1 MIVCL
6 SDVGTATRAVQTE
19 ALLGARRPRR
29 RHLNREALL
38 GYGLVTPVVVYLLVL
53 IAYPFFLSIYFSL
66 SNVTVAGGD
75 SGFAGFRHY
84 QDLLGDEVFQKAVF
98 NSLSFTFL
106 AELGKA
112 VLGIGL
118 AFLLLR
124 NMRGKKIL
132 RGFLMLP
139 WTLPISLSLL
149 SWRWMFD
156 PQFSTINWAIGQ
168 LHLMAPPYPDWRGD
182 AVWGYVGI
190 LIVNIWRGFPFSAV
204 IVLAGLTSIPSDI
217 YDAAKVDGAGFFRTW
232 HYVITPMIAPII
244 FIGLIFDVTF
254 TLGDLTIVYIL
265 TNGGPGYQ
273 TQIVPLLAW
282 ETGIQGGNLS
292 SGAAMAL
299 IFFPFLFVAV
309 VLALRLLYRR
319 QAVT

>member
-1 MIVCL
+1 
-6 SDVGTATRAVQTE
+6 VGTATRAVSSE
-19 ALLGARRPRR
+19 AIGARRLLRFPS
-29 RHLNREALL
+29 REALI
-38 GYGLVTPVVVYLLVL
+38 GYGLITPVVLYLLVL
-53 IAYPFFLSIYFSL
+53 IAYPFLLSIYFSL

-75 SGFAGFRHY
+75 SGFAGLRHY
-84 QDLLGDEVFQKAVF
+84 QDLLTDEVFQKAIF
-98 NSLSFTFL
+98 NSLSFVVL

-124 NMRGKKIL
+124 NMRGKKVV
-132 RGFLMLP
+132 RGLLMLP

-156 PQFSTINWAIGQ
+156 PQFSTINWAIAQ
-168 LHLMAPPYPDWRGD
+168 LHLMNPPYPDWRGD
-182 AVWGYVGI
+182 ALWGYLGI
-190 LIVNIWRGFPFSAV
+190 LIVNIWRGFPFSAI

-265 TNGGPGYQ
+265 TNGGPGYA

-309 VLALRLLYRR
+309 ALALRLLYRR
-319 QAVT
+319 QAAA

>member
-1 MIVCL
+1 M
-6 SDVGTATRAVQTE
+6 GTATRAVSSE
-19 ALLGARRPRR
+19 AIGARRLLRFPS
-29 RHLNREALL
+29 REALI
-38 GYGLVTPVVVYLLVL
+38 GYGLITPVVLYLLVL
-53 IAYPFFLSIYFSL
+53 IAYPFLLSIYFSL

-75 SGFAGFRHY
+75 SGFAGLRHY
-84 QDLLGDEVFQKAVF
+84 QDLLTDEVFQKAIF
-98 NSLSFTFL
+98 NSLSFVVL

-124 NMRGKKIL
+124 NMRGKKVV
-132 RGFLMLP
+132 RGLLMLP

-156 PQFSTINWAIGQ
+156 PQFSTINWAIAQ
-168 LHLMAPPYPDWRGD
+168 LHLMNPPYPDWRGD
-182 AVWGYVGI
+182 ALWGYLGI
-190 LIVNIWRGFPFSAV
+190 LIVNIWRGFPFSAI

-265 TNGGPGYQ
+265 TNGGPGYA

-309 VLALRLLYRR
+309 ALALRLLYRR
-319 QAVT
+319 QAAA

>member
-1 MIVCL
+1 MGWLLSTPMIL
-6 SDVGTATRAVQTE
+6 YI
-19 ALLGARRPRR
+19 LLM
-29 RHLNREALL
+29 
-38 GYGLVTPVVVYLLVL
+38 V
-53 IAYPFFLSIYFSL
+53 AYPFFLSLYFSVT
-66 SNVTVAGGD
+66 NVTVAGGD
-75 SGFAGFRHY
+75 YGFVGMQHY
-84 QDLLGDEVFQKAVF
+84 QALLGDEVFRKALW
-98 NSLSFTFL
+98 NSVSFTFL

-124 NMRGKKIL
+124 HMPGKRIL

-149 SWRWMFD
+149 SWRWMYD
-156 PQFSTINWAIGQ
+156 PQFSILNWTISHLQ
-168 LHLMAPPYPDWRGD
+168 LMPPPYPDWRGD
-182 AVWGYVGI
+182 ALWGYIGI
-190 LIVNIWRGFPFSAV
+190 LVVNIWRGFPFSAV

-254 TLGDLTIVYIL
+254 TLGDLTIVYLL
-265 TNGGPGYQ
+265 TNGGPGFA

-282 ETGIQGGNLS
+282 QTGIQGGNLS
-292 SGAAMAL
+292 AGAAMAL
-299 IFFPFLFVAV
+299 IFFPILLVALV
-309 VLALRLLYRR
+309 VFLRLLYRR
-319 QAVT
+319 QAV

>member
-1 MIVCL
+1 
-6 SDVGTATRAVQTE
+6 VGTATRAVQ
-19 ALLGARRPRR
+19 AQDAVGARRPGRR
-29 RHLNREALL
+29 RLNREALV
-38 GYGLVTPVVVYLLVL
+38 GYGLVTPVVLYLLVL
-53 IAYPFFLSIYFSL
+53 IAYPFVLSIYFSV

-75 SGFAGFRHY
+75 SGFAGLQHY
-84 QDLLGDEVFQKAVF
+84 QDLLYDEVFQKAVF

-106 AELGKA
+106 AEIGKA

-168 LHLMAPPYPDWRGD
+168 LHLMNPPFPDWRGD

-190 LIVNIWRGFPFSAV
+190 LVVNIWRGFPFSAV

-265 TNGGPGYQ
+265 TNGGPGYL

-299 IFFPFLFVAV
+299 VFFPFLFVAV

-319 QAVT
+319 QGAT

>member
-1 MIVCL
+1 MLLSL
-6 SDVGTATRAVQTE
+6 SDVTTATRPVSAEAV
-19 ALLGARRPRR
+19 LGARSRR
-29 RHLNREALL
+29 RRAGTEALL
-38 GYGLVTPVVVYLLVL
+38 GYGLLTPLALYILVL
-53 IAYPFFLSIYFSL
+53 VAYPFFLSIYFSV

-75 SGFAGFRHY
+75 GGFVGLKHY
-84 QDLLGDEVFQKAVF
+84 QDLLGDEVFQKALW

-106 AELGKA
+106 AEIGKA

-124 NMRGKKIL
+124 HVPGKRVM

-149 SWRWMFD
+149 SWRWMYD
-156 PQFSTINWAIGQ
+156 SQFSTINWAIAQ
-168 LHLMAPPYPDWRGD
+168 LHLMNPPYPDWRGD
-182 AVWGYVGI
+182 ALWGYVGI

-244 FIGLIFDVTF
+244 FLGLIFDVTF

-265 TNGGPGYQ
+265 TNGGPGYA

-282 ETGIQGGNLS
+282 HTGVQGGNLS
-292 SGAAMAL
+292 TGAAMAL
-299 IFFPFLFVAV
+299 IFFPFLFAGV
-309 VLALRLLYRR
+309 VFFLRLLNRR

>member
-1 MIVCL
+1 V
-6 SDVGTATRAVQTE
+6 
-19 ALLGARRPRR
+19 LGARSRR
-29 RHLNREALL
+29 RRAGTEALL
-38 GYGLVTPVVVYLLVL
+38 GYGLLTPLALYILVL
-53 IAYPFFLSIYFSL
+53 VAYPFFLSIYFSV

-75 SGFAGFRHY
+75 GGFVGLKHY
-84 QDLLGDEVFQKAVF
+84 QDLLGDEVFQKALW

-106 AELGKA
+106 AEIGKA

-124 NMRGKKIL
+124 HVPGKRVM

-149 SWRWMFD
+149 SWRWMYD
-156 PQFSTINWAIGQ
+156 SQFSTINWAIAQ
-168 LHLMAPPYPDWRGD
+168 LHLMNPPYPDWRGD
-182 AVWGYVGI
+182 ALWGYVGI

-244 FIGLIFDVTF
+244 FLGLIFDVTF

-265 TNGGPGYQ
+265 TNGGPGYA

-282 ETGIQGGNLS
+282 HTGVQGGNLS
-292 SGAAMAL
+292 TGAAMAL
-299 IFFPFLFVAV
+299 IFFPFLFAGV
-309 VLALRLLYRR
+309 VFFLRLLNRR

>member
-1 MIVCL
+1 
-6 SDVGTATRAVQTE
+6 VGAATRAVTTD
-19 ALLGARRPRR
+19 AVGVRR
-29 RHLNREALL
+29 RMPRPTREALV
-38 GYGLVTPVVVYLLVL
+38 GYMLITPVVLYLLVL
-53 IAYPFFLSIYFSL
+53 IAYPFLLSIYFSL

-75 SGFAGFRHY
+75 GGFAGLRHY

-132 RGFLMLP
+132 RGLLMLP

-168 LHLMAPPYPDWRGD
+168 LHLMNPPYPDWRGD
-182 AVWGYVGI
+182 ALWGYFGI

-265 TNGGPGYQ
+265 TNGGPGYA

-309 VLALRLLYRR
+309 AMALRLLYRR

>member
-1 MIVCL
+1 VFV
-6 SDVGTATRAVQTE
+6 VGDATRVVRAE
-19 ALLGARRPRR
+19 GARAVRR
-29 RHLNREALL
+29 GESWLGPDAMLGWLL
-38 GYGLVTPVVVYLLVL
+38 SIPVILYILLMV
-53 IAYPFFLSIYFSL
+53 AYPFFLSLYFSVT
-66 SNVTVAGGD
+66 NVTVAGGD
-75 SGFAGFRHY
+75 YNFAGLQHY
-84 QDLLGDEVFQKAVF
+84 QALLGDEVFHKALW

-124 NMRGKKIL
+124 HMPGKRIV

-149 SWRWMFD
+149 SWRWMYD
-156 PQFSTINWAIGQ
+156 PQFSTINWAIAN
-168 LHLMAPPYPDWRGD
+168 LHLMHAPYPDWRGD
-182 AVWGYVGI
+182 ALWGYIGI

-204 IVLAGLTSIPSDI
+204 IVLAGLTSIPNDI

-254 TLGDLTIVYIL
+254 TLGDLTVVYIL
-265 TNGGPGYQ
+265 TNGGPGFA

-282 ETGIQGGNLS
+282 HTGIQGGNLS

-299 IFFPFLFVAV
+299 VFFPFLLVALV
-309 VLALRLLYRR
+309 VFLRLLYRR
-319 QAVT
+319 QV

>member
-1 MIVCL
+1 MLLSL
-6 SDVGTATRAVQTE
+6 SDVTTATRPVSAEAVL
-19 ALLGARRPRR
+19 AARGRR
-29 RHLNREALL
+29 RRAGTEALL
-38 GYGLVTPVVVYLLVL
+38 GYGLLTPLALYILVL
-53 IAYPFFLSIYFSL
+53 VAYPFFLSIYFSV

-75 SGFAGFRHY
+75 GGFVGLKHY
-84 QDLLGDEVFQKAVF
+84 QDLIGDEVFQKALW

-106 AELGKA
+106 AEIGKA

-124 NMRGKKIL
+124 HVPGKRVM

-149 SWRWMFD
+149 SWRWMYD
-156 PQFSTINWAIGQ
+156 SQFSTINWAIAQ
-168 LHLMAPPYPDWRGD
+168 LHLMNPPYPDWRGD
-182 AVWGYVGI
+182 ALWGYVGI

-244 FIGLIFDVTF
+244 FLGLIFDVTF

-265 TNGGPGYQ
+265 TNGGPGYA

-282 ETGIQGGNLS
+282 HTGVQGGNLS
-292 SGAAMAL
+292 TGAAMAL
-299 IFFPFLFVAV
+299 IFFPFLFVGV
-309 VLALRLLYRR
+309 VFFLRILNRR
-319 QAVT
+319 QSAT

>member
-1 MIVCL
+1 M
-6 SDVGTATRAVQTE
+6 
-19 ALLGARRPRR
+19 
-29 RHLNREALL
+29 
-38 GYGLVTPVVVYLLVL
+38 LVL
-53 IAYPFFLSIYFSL
+53 VAYPFFLSIYFSV

-75 SGFAGFRHY
+75 GGFVGLKHY
-84 QDLLGDEVFQKAVF
+84 QDLLGDEVFQKALW

-106 AELGKA
+106 AEIGKA

-124 NMRGKKIL
+124 HVPGKRVM

-149 SWRWMFD
+149 SWRWMYD
-156 PQFSTINWAIGQ
+156 SQFSTINWAIAQ
-168 LHLMAPPYPDWRGD
+168 LHLMNPPYPDWRGD
-182 AVWGYVGI
+182 AFWGYVGI

-244 FIGLIFDVTF
+244 FLGLIFDVTF

-265 TNGGPGYQ
+265 TNGGPGYA

-282 ETGIQGGNLS
+282 HTGVQGGNLS
-292 SGAAMAL
+292 TGAAMAL
-299 IFFPFLFVAV
+299 IFFPFLFVGV
-309 VLALRLLYRR
+309 IFFLRILNRR
-319 QAVT
+319 QSAT

>member
-1 MIVCL
+1 MVVCL
-6 SDVGTATRAVQTE
+6 SDVGTATRAVPSERGRGTR
-19 ALLGARRPRR
+19 LPRIR
-29 RHLNREALL
+29 TEALL
-38 GYGLVTPVVVYLLVL
+38 GYGLISPVLVYILVL
-53 IAYPFFLSIYFSL
+53 VAYPFFLSIYFSV

-75 SGFAGFRHY
+75 QSFVGLAHY
-84 QDLLGDEVFQKAVF
+84 QELLGDEVFQKAVW
-98 NSLSFTFL
+98 NSLSFTVL
-106 AELGKA
+106 AEVGKA

-124 NMRGKKIL
+124 HMPGKKII

-156 PQFSTINWAIGQ
+156 PQFSTINWAIAQ
-168 LHLMAPPYPDWRGD
+168 LHLMNPPYPDWRGD
-182 AVWGYVGI
+182 ALWGYLGI

-254 TLGDLTIVYIL
+254 TLGDLTIVYLL
-265 TNGGPGYQ
+265 TNGGPGYT
-273 TQIVPLLAW
+273 TQIVPLLAFQ
-282 ETGIQGGNLS
+282 TGIQGGNLS
-292 SGAAMAL
+292 TGAAMAL

-309 VLALRLLYRR
+309 VFFLRLLYRR
-319 QAVT
+319 QAAT

>member
-1 MIVCL
+1 MLLSL
-6 SDVGTATRAVQTE
+6 SDVGTATRPVPAEAVP
-19 ALLGARRPRR
+19 AVRGRR
-29 RHLNREALL
+29 RRIGYEALL
-38 GYGLVTPVVVYLLVL
+38 GYGLLTPLVL
-53 IAYPFFLSIYFSL
+53 YMAVLVAYPFFLSLYFSV

-75 SGFAGFRHY
+75 GSFAGLSHY
-84 QDLLGDEVFQKAVF
+84 QELLGDEVFRKALW

-106 AELGKA
+106 AEIGKA

-124 NMRGKKIL
+124 RLPGKRII

-149 SWRWMFD
+149 SWRWMYD
-156 PQFSTINWAIGQ
+156 SQFSTINWA
-168 LHLMAPPYPDWRGD
+168 LAHLPLANPPHPDWRGD
-182 AVWGYVGI
+182 ALWGYVGI
-190 LIVNIWRGFPFSAV
+190 LVVNIWRGFPFSAV

-254 TLGDLTIVYIL
+254 TIGDLTIVYIL
-265 TNGGPGYQ
+265 TNGGPGYA

-282 ETGIQGGNLS
+282 HTGIQGGNLS
-292 SGAAMAL
+292 LGAAMAL
-299 IFFPFLFVAV
+299 VFFPFLFAAV
-309 VLALRLLYRR
+309 VFFLRLLNRR
-319 QAVT
+319 QVAT

>member
-6 SDVGTATRAVQTE
+6 SAVGTATRAVS
-19 ALLGARRPRR
+19 ASAAGARRRLPRPT
-29 RHLNREALL
+29 REALV
-38 GYGLVTPVVVYLLVL
+38 GYGLITPVVLYLLVL
-53 IAYPFFLSIYFSL
+53 IAYPFLLSIYFSV

-124 NMRGKKIL
+124 NMRGKKIV

-168 LHLMAPPYPDWRGD
+168 LHLMNPPYPDWRGD
-182 AVWGYVGI
+182 ALWGYLGI
-190 LIVNIWRGFPFSAV
+190 LTVNIWRGFPFSAV
-204 IVLAGLTSIPSDI
+204 IVLAGLTSIPSDM

-265 TNGGPGYQ
+265 TNGGPGYA

-309 VLALRLLYRR
+309 AMALRLLFRR
-319 QAVT
+319 QGAT

>member
-1 MIVCL
+1 MLLSL
-6 SDVGTATRAVQTE
+6 SDVTTATRPVSAEAVL
-19 ALLGARRPRR
+19 AARGRR
-29 RHLNREALL
+29 RRAGTEALL
-38 GYGLVTPVVVYLLVL
+38 GYGLLTPLALYILVL
-53 IAYPFFLSIYFSL
+53 VAYPFFLSIYFSV

-75 SGFAGFRHY
+75 GGFVGLKHY
-84 QDLLGDEVFQKAVF
+84 QDLIGDEVFQKALW

-106 AELGKA
+106 AEIGKA

-124 NMRGKKIL
+124 HVPGKRVM

-149 SWRWMFD
+149 SWRWMYD
-156 PQFSTINWAIGQ
+156 SQFSTINWAIAQ
-168 LHLMAPPYPDWRGD
+168 LHLMNPPYPDWRGD
-182 AVWGYVGI
+182 ALWGYVGI

-244 FIGLIFDVTF
+244 FLGLIFDVTF

-265 TNGGPGYQ
+265 TNGGPGYA

-282 ETGIQGGNLS
+282 QTGVQGGNLS
-292 SGAAMAL
+292 TGAAMAL
-299 IFFPFLFVAV
+299 IFFPFLFVGV
-309 VLALRLLYRR
+309 VFFLRILNRR
-319 QAVT
+319 QSAT

>member
-6 SDVGTATRAVQTE
+6 FIVGDATRVVRAGGVRAVRRRDAWLGPD
-19 ALLGARRPRR
+19 ALLGW
-29 RHLNREALL
+29 LL
-38 GYGLVTPVVVYLLVL
+38 SLPVILYILLMV
-53 IAYPFFLSIYFSL
+53 AYPFFLSLYFSVT
-66 SNVTVAGGD
+66 NVTVAGGD
-75 SGFAGFRHY
+75 YNFTGLRHY
-84 QDLLGDEVFQKAVF
+84 QALIGDEVFHRALW

-106 AELGKA
+106 AEIGKA

-124 NMRGKKIL
+124 RMPGKRIV

-149 SWRWMFD
+149 SWRWMYD
-156 PQFSTINWAIGQ
+156 PQFSTINWAIGN
-168 LHLMAPPYPDWRGD
+168 LHLMHPPYPDWRGD
-182 AVWGYVGI
+182 ALWGYIGI

-244 FIGLIFDVTF
+244 FVGLIFDVTF

-265 TNGGPGYQ
+265 TNGGPGFA

-282 ETGIQGGNLS
+282 HTGIQGGNLS

-299 IFFPFLFVAV
+299 IFFPFLLVALV
-309 VLALRLLYRR
+309 VFLRLLYRR
-319 QAVT
+319 HAV